1 MKKITSFIVLVML
14 LNMLVV
20 PVLAAPDVYQADIEA
35 RVKPI
40 IEIDGLQFKD
50 LNGNGKLDVYEDWRA
65 EIDDRIAD
73 LLSQMTLEETVG
85 LLFCNNTS
93 GQFSGTYPVT
103 YNYLYRQD
111 CPFEPAEDEPFSDG
125 FSAWYYINEYHNR
138 CFLDNANGT
147 PEEQVFV
154 HNEIQQM
161 CEDTRLGI
169 PMTFTSDREYNS
181 WGGFVDKPHA
191 AFGTANDPELSE
203 KLLKRYAESMKSVGV
218 HVTFEPYGNEIGAFN
233 GEDPEYITKMTE
245 LEVATLN
252 ENGLATCTKHWI
264 GRGGDASFQNARSVA
279 QNVDNWLEGW
289 KAALRAGTPWIMTN
303 SGATGLS
310 NNVPVEYD
318 KATMSYL
325 RDTLGF
331 DGIIVTDWW
340 ALGMGS
346 QVQGVTN
353 EGVDIGKLN
362 GRQLYGMMLENGVD
376 IFGTVV
382 TLRGED
388 IEARIMA
395 NYPDCIVNGVLEGD
409 IDEYYVQRAATR
421 VLRFKFELG
430 LFENPYSDADYAI
443 RLGANSSYTGKPIN
457 SLEEYTAAPRNIKS
471 NEDLRAVRNE
481 YDVALGEQMQASSAV
496 LIRNDNNL
504 LPLPLGTKV
513 YVAATSDG
521 LAEHYGQYIDYYGP
535 IVDTMEEADVVIGD
549 FTAINDVAEMFID
562 DAKDAGKP
570 IILTLNNT
578 LPRQEWVINAV
589 DALMYLSFNQKADHG
604 SQLPGFMTTTEPW
617 VYADMLFG
625 IREPSG
631 MIVKEITR
639 NAEMDALQ
647 WKDLAGDQG
656 ASTWVRLLL
665 QATMKTS
672 DTHTTPE
679 NWGDPLITY
688 KYGMRYG
695 QKGDFAYETL
705 VLPSVIVE
713 REVASRWGRAT
724 IESIAEQANAKVGEA
739 YNVHFL
745 LWNHGGS
752 DVVNVEAVSNGKV
765 IAEKLM
771 AVNGESWRVVSMD
784 LFFDTPGEHD
794 VTIGT
799 LNATITVE

>member
-1 MKKITSFIVLVML
+1 MKRYYPLAFFLAL
-14 LNMLVV
+14 LLAVT
-20 PVLAAPDVYQADIEA
+20 PVLAAQQPE
-35 RVKPI
+35 VKATIKNI
-40 IEIDGLQFKD
+40 IEVDGLQFKD
-50 LNGNGKLDVYEDWRA
+50 LNDNGKLDVYEDWRA
-65 EIDDRIAD
+65 DIEDRIAD

-85 LLFCNNTS
+85 LLFANNTA

-111 CPFEPAEDEPFSDG
+111 CPFEPEPEDTGSIG
-125 FSAWYYINEYHNR
+125 YSAWYYINEYGNR
-138 CFLDNANGT
+138 HFLDNANGT

-154 HNEIQQM
+154 HNEIQKM

-169 PMTFTSDREYNS
+169 PMTFLSDREYNS

-191 AFGTANDPELSE
+191 AFGTANDPDLSVA
-203 KLLKRYAESMKSVGV
+203 LLKRYAQSMQSVGI
-218 HVTFEPYGNEIGAFN
+218 HVTLEPYGNEIGAFN
-233 GEDPEYITKMTE
+233 GEDPEYIAKMTE
-245 LEVATLN
+245 LEVSTLN

-264 GRGGDASFQNARSVA
+264 ARGGDASFQNARSVA
-279 QNVDNWLEGW
+279 QNIDNWLEGW
-289 KAALRAGTPWIMTN
+289 KAALRAGTPWIMTASMVN
-303 SGATGLS
+303 GFS

-318 KATMSYL
+318 KASMDYL
-325 RDTLGF
+325 RETLGF
-331 DGIIVTDWW
+331 DGIVLTDWW
-340 ALGMGS
+340 ALG
-346 QVQGVTN
+346 QRARVTGVTN
-353 EGVDIGKLN
+353 EGVDLGTLN
-362 GRQLYGMMLENGVD
+362 ARELYGMMLENGVD
-376 IFGTVV
+376 IFGTEV

-388 IEARIMA
+388 FEARPMA
-395 NYPDCIVNGVLEGD
+395 NYPDAIVNGVKEGI

-421 VLRFKFELG
+421 ILRFKFELG

-481 YDVALGEQMQASSAV
+481 YDVALGEQMQTSSAV
-496 LIRNDNNL
+496 LIKNGNNL

-513 YVAATSDG
+513 YVAASSDD

-535 IVDTMEEADVVIGD
+535 IVATMEEADVVIGD

-562 DAKDAGKP
+562 DAKEAGKP

-589 DALMYLSFNQKADHG
+589 DALMYLSFNQRADHG
-604 SQLPGFMTTTEPW
+604 SHLAGFMTTTEPW

-672 DTHTTPE
+672 ATHTTPE
-679 NWGDPLITY
+679 NWGDPLIAY

-695 QKGDFAYETL
+695 QKGDFVYETL

-713 REVASRWGRAT
+713 REVPGRFGRAT
-724 IESIAEQANAKVGEA
+724 IQSIAEQANAKVGEA

-771 AVNGESWRVVSMD
+771 VVNGESWRVVSMD
-784 LFFDTPGEHD
+784 LFFDTPGEHE